1 MAAEQDTVAVR
12 KVMTAAPVIP
22 VLTIERVED
31 AVPLAQALV
40 DGGLPSIEITLRTD
54 AALEAIRLVAAEVE
68 GAIPGAGT
76 VLTPTQVAECE
87 AAGCQFLVSPGA
99 SNQLLDA
106 VAHHSVPL
114 LPGAAT
120 ASEAMALGERGYE
133 CLKFFPAGP
142 AGGPSY
148 LKGLAGPLPQ
158 FTFCPTGGVSQSNAA
173 DYLAL
178 PNVACVGGSWVAPK
192 KLIDAK
198 AWNEITAL
206 AADAAKIAAG

>member
-1 MAAEQDTVAVR
+1 MAAEQDVQAVR

-40 DGGLPSIEITLRTD
+40 DGGLPAIEITLRTD
-54 AALEAIRLVAAEVE
+54 AALEAIRRVAAEVE

-76 VLTPTQVAECE
+76 VLTPQQVADCE
-87 AAGCQFLVSPGA
+87 AAGCKFLVSPGA
-99 SNQLLDA
+99 SAALLNA
-106 VAHHSVPL
+106 VANHSVSL

-120 ASEAMALGERGYE
+120 ASEVMALGERGYE

-148 LKGLAGPLPQ
+148 LKGLAGPLPG
-158 FTFCPTGGVSQSNAA
+158 FTFCPTGGVSQNNAL

-192 KLIDAK
+192 KLIDAR
-198 AWNEITAL
+198 AWGEITQL
-206 AADAAKIAAG
+206 AAAASKISAG

>member
-1 MAAEQDTVAVR
+1 MAAEQDVTAVR

-40 DGGLPSIEITLRTD
+40 DGGLPSIEITLRTS
-54 AALEAIRLVAAEVE
+54 AALEAIRRVAAEVE

-76 VLTPTQVAECE
+76 VLTPKQVEECE
-87 AAGCQFLVSPGA
+87 AAGCKFLVSPGA
-99 SNQLLDA
+99 SSALLDA
-106 VAHHSVPL
+106 AASHSVSL
-114 LPGAAT
+114 LPGAAS

-148 LKGLAGPLPQ
+148 LKGLGGPLPG
-158 FTFCPTGGVSQSNAA
+158 FTFCPTGGVSQSNAL

-178 PNVACVGGSWVAPK
+178 PNVACVGGSWVAPS
-192 KLIDAK
+192 KLVDAG
-198 AWNEITAL
+198 AWSEITAL
-206 AADAAKIAAG
+206 AKEAASISAG

>member
-1 MAAEQDTVAVR
+1 MAAEQDVTAVR

-40 DGGLPSIEITLRTD
+40 DGGLPAIEITLRTD
-54 AALEAIRLVAAEVE
+54 AALESIRRVAAEVE

-76 VLTPTQVAECE
+76 VLTAKHVAECE
-87 AAGCQFLVSPGA
+87 AAGCKFLVSPGA
-99 SNQLLDA
+99 SPALLDA
-106 VAHHSVPL
+106 VADHSVSL

-120 ASEAMALGERGYE
+120 ASEAMALGERGYK

-148 LKGLAGPLPQ
+148 LKGLAGPLPG
-158 FTFCPTGGVSQSNAA
+158 FTFCPTGGVSQSNAL
-173 DYLAL
+173 DYLSL
-178 PNVACVGGSWVAPK
+178 SNVACVGGSWVAPK
-192 KLIDAK
+192 KLVDAG
-198 AWNEITAL
+198 AWAEIAEL
-206 AADAAKIAAG
+206 AAAAAKITAS